1 MSEAKT
7 ANELRLIRRDNHNR
21 RVISIQLSPKAR
33 HISLLSSVV
42 VASAPVG

>member
-1 MSEAKT
+1 T
-7 ANELRLIRRDNHNR
+7 ANEVRLARRDNHNR
-21 RVISIQLSPKAR
+21 RVMSIQPSPNAR